1 MNATPLGAPAPAVES
16 LSVITY
22 QQQPVITTDLLAK
35 LYGTGPDNIHDNFRK
50 NADRFVDG
58 KHFIKLE
65 GEALREFKKSLTGSN
80 PVSEI
85 PRQARHFILWTE
97 RGAAR
102 HAKMLDTEQAWE
114 VFEKL
119 EDCYFSVKATPT
131 SPIGDALK
139 ASIAEAVKQA
149 IAAQMLPAP
158 AQQPP
163 ALPAPTLPY
172 PPEMSGPPRALEL
185 PPNRV
190 IRGKDC
196 RIAARAFDLS
206 HQAFQIY
213 CAQMHADPKIDRGIV
228 LIEHWLP
235 NTGQKMSIDPRRLI
249 DLMTDLRKIYA
260 RLDALGIVAS
270 DLPPQWWDQHAVH
283 GIGEPVSR
291 G

>member
-1 MNATPLGAPAPAVES
+1 MNAITLGASAPAVES

-22 QQQPVITTDLLAK
+22 QQQPVVTTNLLAQ
-35 LYGTGPDNIHDNFRK
+35 LYGTEPQYINKNHER
-50 NADRFVDG
+50 NADRFVAG

-85 PRQARHFILWTE
+85 PRQARHFILWTD

-119 EDCYFSVKATPT
+119 EDCYFSVKAAPT

-158 AQQPP
+158 AQ
-163 ALPAPTLPY
+163 LPA
-172 PPEMSGPPRALEL
+172 M
-185 PPNRV
+185 
-190 IRGKDC
+190 
-196 RIAARAFDLS
+196 
-206 HQAFQIY
+206 
-213 CAQMHADPKIDRGIV
+213 
-228 LIEHWLP
+228 
-235 NTGQKMSIDPRRLI
+235 KMSIDPRRLI

-260 RLDALGIVAS
+260 RLDALGIVDS
-270 DLPPQWWDQHAVH
+270 DLPPKWWDQHAVH
-283 GIGEPVSR
+283 GIGEPVSM